1 MPESAI
7 YRPETSHDT
16 SEFWT
21 RLGIPSRGASLYKS
35 LQQGLPYS
43 TFTRLAQATGLDK
56 QSMASVVNIAP
67 ATLQRRIK
75 AGHFQQDESDRLYRL
90 AQVYYATLELFEG
103 DTDAAQGWLHRSTRG
118 LGDVRP
124 IDMITTSA
132 QTNAVLD
139 LIGRLEHG
147 VFA

>member
-1 MPESAI
+1 MSELTFNPS
-7 YRPETSHDT
+7 RTLGST
-16 SEFWT
+16 GEFW
-21 RLGIPSRGASLYKS
+21 RKLGIPSRGALLYKS
-35 LQQGLPYS
+35 LEQGLPYS
-43 TFTRLAQATGLDK
+43 TFTRLAKVTGLDK

-90 AQVYYATLELFEG
+90 AQVYCATLELFEG
-103 DTDAAQGWLHRSTRG
+103 DTEAAQAWLHRPTRG
-118 LGDVRP
+118 LGGVRP
-124 IDMITTSA
+124 IDMIVTSA